1 MGTRAASRVR
11 PNGKRLTDALLGP
24 PLASGQEGR
33 ERIGVGAG
41 VAVLGLD
48 ALSSAAYGPEAALT
62 VLRPL
67 GPAGPW
73 LLLPITLAIVVL
85 LTLVAAS
92 YRQTLGAYPN
102 GGGAYAVARQN
113 LGPHAGLLAASALL
127 LDYTLNVAVGISAG
141 VGMLVS
147 AVPRLHPYTLELCLG
162 LLALLTLVNLRG
174 VREAGAA
181 FLAPTW
187 LFVLVLVVVILVG
200 AGRVLTSTGPPQP
213 IVAPPPAP
221 VPTQALSL
229 WLVLRAFAS
238 GCTALTGVEA
248 ISNAVP
254 IFRAPSVRRART
266 TLGLVVGLLVMLLLG
281 VTLLA
286 RAYGVAATLPGA
298 SGYQSVLSQL
308 IGAVMGRGV
317 FYAVASAAIL
327 AVLSLSANTSFTD
340 FPRVCHLLALDGY
353 LPTGFAHK
361 GRRLGYSRGIV
372 VLALLAGALLV
383 AFRGVTDRLI
393 PLFAI
398 GAFLAFTLSQSG
410 MVRHWRRVSPDG
422 AHRARLL
429 NATGAVGTG
438 LTLIVLLI
446 SKFTSGAWI
455 SVLLIPLAMGL
466 FLTIETERQRA
477 KRETSLTR
485 PISPSSEPPLIA
497 VVPVGRWSRATERAL
512 TFAFRV
518 SQDVHAVHVVT
529 GEDGGAAL
537 AADWARYVEGPLAER
552 GHPAPRLELLPS
564 PYRELIRPLREYCLQ
579 RVRESPGSV
588 VTVVLPESLDWRWLP
603 RLVQGHRPEVVRT
616 GLLMSG
622 EPRLVVVSVP
632 FFFGPHPP
640 SRA

>member
-1 MGTRAASRVR
+1 MA
-11 PNGKRLTDALLGP
+11 DILLGP
-24 PLASGQEGR
+24 PLAAGQEGH

-41 VAVLGLD
+41 LAVLGLD

-62 VLRPL
+62 MLRPL

-73 LLLPITLAIVVL
+73 LLAPITLAIVL
-85 LTLVAAS
+85 LLVLVAAS

-102 GGGAYAVARQN
+102 GGGSYTVAREN
-113 LGPHAGLLAASALL
+113 LGPRTGLLAASALL

-147 AVPRLHPYTLELCLG
+147 AVPALHPYTLELCLG
-162 LLALLTLVNLRG
+162 LLGLLTLVNLRG

-187 LFVLVLVVVILVG
+187 LFILTLAVVLAVG
-200 AGRVLTSTGPPQP
+200 AVRALASGGAP
-213 IVAPPPAP
+213 VAVVPPPAAP
-221 VPTQALSL
+221 AATQAVGV

-254 IFRAPSVRRART
+254 VFRAPSVRRARA
-266 TLGLVVGLLVMLLLG
+266 TLGLVVGLLVALLLG

-286 RAYGVAATLPGA
+286 RAYGVTATVPGA
-298 SGYQSVLSQL
+298 PGYQSVLSQL

-317 FYAVASAAIL
+317 FYAVASAAVL

-340 FPRVCHLLALDGY
+340 FPRVCHLLAQDGY
-353 LPTGFAHK
+353 LPAGFAHR

-398 GAFLAFTLSQSG
+398 GAFLAFTLSQAG
-410 MVRHWRRVSPDG
+410 MVRHWRRVRPDG
-422 AHRARLL
+422 ARRARLL
-429 NATGAVGTG
+429 NAAGALGTG
-438 LTLIVLLI
+438 LTFVVLLV
-446 SKFTSGAWI
+446 SKFAYGAWI

-466 FLTIETERQRA
+466 FTTLQAAARRA
-477 KRETSLTR
+477 RRETALAR
-485 PISPSSEPPLIA
+485 PIDLSSEAPLIV
-497 VVPVGRWSRATERAL
+497 VVPVGRWSRAAERAL
-512 TFAFRV
+512 VFAFQLSREV
-518 SQDVHAVHVVT
+518 RAVHVVT
-529 GEDGGAAL
+529 GEDGGTQL
-537 AADWARYVEGPLAER
+537 AADWARFVEGPLAAR
-552 GHPAPRLELLPS
+552 GHPAPHLELVDS
-564 PYRELIRPLREYCLQ
+564 PYRELVRPLREYCLQ
-579 RVRESPGSV
+579 RVREAPGSV
-588 VTVVLPESLDWRWLP
+588 VAVVLPEPLEWRWLP
-603 RLVQGHRPEVVRT
+603 RLAQGHRPELLRT
-616 GLLMSG
+616 GLILSG

-632 FFFGPHPP
+632 LFFGPRPP
-640 SRA
+640 ARDGQASP